1 MSESLY
7 LSLLT
12 LDPVANRL
20 ARAWPSDVH
29 AMHRMV
35 MSGFPASEDPA
46 ARRALGVLFR
56 TDTMDRRTHVLVQ
69 SAVEPDWS
77 PLDADFFA
85 EPVRTRDAGALLCLP
100 TGAHL
105 RFRLVANPTR
115 AIRPPGRDSRHAQ
128 HVPLRRDE
136 GQNGRLGWLLRKA
149 EQGGFSVHL
158 ETVVAADQPLMRG
171 RRDGNAWLTIE
182 PCRFEG
188 ILEIT
193 DAERFRVSIMSG
205 IGRAKAYGCGLLS
218 VGRP

>member
-1 MSESLY
+1 MSDSLY

-12 LDPVANRL
+12 LDPVASRV
-20 ARAWPSDVH
+20 ARAWLSDVH

-35 MSGFPASEDPA
+35 MSGFPTSVDPA

-56 TDTMDRRTHVLVQ
+56 TDTTDRLTRVLVQ
-69 SAVEPDWS
+69 STAEPNWS
-77 PLDADFFA
+77 MLDPDSLAA
-85 EPVRTRDAGALLCLP
+85 PVRTRDAEALLCLP
-100 TGAHL
+100 SGARL

-136 GQNGRLGWLLRKA
+136 GPNSRLGWLLRKG
-149 EQGGFSVHL
+149 EHGGFTVHL
-158 ETVVAADQPLMRG
+158 ESVVAADRPLMRG
-171 RRDGNAWLTIE
+171 RRDGNARLTIE

-193 DAERFRVSIMSG
+193 DAECFRVSITSG